1 MASYIVRRLIQSVV
15 VIVGVTLVSFL
26 ALQAGGDPTYLFVSE
41 RASQEEIEATRRALG
56 FDRPLHEQYLSFVGD
71 LARGDFGQ
79 SLSYR
84 QPAMEIV
91 LDALPATIELTFFA
105 MMVALLLA
113 IPLGMLSALNRG
125 TAWDGSITT
134 LSMLGQSIPSFWL
147 GIMMILFFGLYIR
160 IFPISGHVPFLAPL
174 IAGDLGT
181 ALSNLPRTIFHLV
194 LPGIAVG
201 TYSLARNTRL
211 IRSSL
216 LEVLEQDYVRTARSK
231 GLSERRVLFHHA
243 MRNAWLPVVTIIGL
257 EFGFLLGGVV
267 VVETVFSYPGIG
279 RLLFAAINQRDIPL
293 VQAGVILLAGV
304 FIFLNLVV
312 DLVYVRLD
320 PRVKLAEG
328 RG

>member
-1 MASYIVRRLIQSVV
+1 M
-15 VIVGVTLVSFL
+15 L
-26 ALQAGGDPTYLFVSE
+26 A
-41 RASQEEIEATRRALG
+41 
-56 FDRPLHEQYLSFVGD
+56 
-71 LARGDFGQ
+71 
-79 SLSYR
+79 
-84 QPAMEIV
+84 
-91 LDALPATIELTFFA
+91 
-105 MMVALLLA
+105 
-113 IPLGMLSALNRG
+113 ALNRG

-134 LSMLGQSIPSFWL
+134 FSMLGQSIPSFWL

-160 IFPISGHVPFLAPL
+160 LFPISGHVPFLAPL

-181 ALSNLPRTIFHLV
+181 ALSNLPRTLFHLV

-231 GLSERRVLFHHA
+231 GLSERRVL
-243 MRNAWLPVVTIIGL
+243 
-257 EFGFLLGGVV
+257 
-267 VVETVFSYPGIG
+267 G
-279 RLLFAAINQRDIPL
+279 RFLFAAINQRDIPL
-293 VQAGVILLAGV
+293 VQAGVILLAGI
-304 FIFLNLVV
+304 FILLNLVV

>member
-1 MASYIVRRLIQSVV
+1 MGSYILRRLLQSVIV
-15 VIVGVTLVSFL
+15 VIGVTLVSFL

-41 RASQEEIEATRRALG
+41 RASLEEIEATRRALG
-56 FDRPLHEQYLSFVGD
+56 FDRPLHEQYLSFVKD
-71 LARGDFGQ
+71 LTRGDFGQ

-84 QPAMEIV
+84 QPAIEIV
-91 LDALPATIELTFFA
+91 LDALPATIELTLFSMA
-105 MMVALLLA
+105 IALLLA
-113 IPLGMLSALNRG
+113 IPLGILAAINRG
-125 TAWDGSITT
+125 SATDGSVTIFA
-134 LSMLGQSIPSFWL
+134 MLGQSIPSFWL
-147 GIMMILFFGLYIR
+147 GIMMILLFGLYLR
-160 IFPISGHVPFLAPL
+160 WFPISGHVPFITPL
-174 IAGDLGT
+174 LSGDVGT
-181 ALSNLPRTIFHLV
+181 AFSNLPRTLFHLI

-211 IRSSL
+211 VRSSM

-231 GLSERRVLFHHA
+231 GLPEMRVLVHHA
-243 MRNAWLPVVTIIGL
+243 MRNAWLPVVTIVGL

-293 VQAGVILLAGV
+293 VQAGVILLAGI
-304 FIFLNLVV
+304 FIVLNLIV

-320 PRVKLAEG
+320 PRMKLAGG

>member
-1 MASYIVRRLIQSVV
+1 MGAYILRRLLQSVV

-41 RASQEEIEATRRALG
+41 RASAEEIEATRQALG
-56 FDRPLHEQYLSFVGD
+56 FDRPLHIQYLSFVGE
-71 LARGDFGQ
+71 LLRGDFGQ

-91 LDALPATIELTFFA
+91 LDALPATIELTLFA
-105 MMVALLLA
+105 LVFALSLA
-113 IPLGMLSALNRG
+113 IPLGIAAAIRRG

-134 LSMLGQSIPSFWL
+134 FAMLGQSIPNFWL
-147 GIMMILFFGLYIR
+147 GIMMILVFGLYLR
-160 IFPISGHVPFLAPL
+160 WFPISGHVPFLTPL
-174 IAGDLGT
+174 LAGDVGT
-181 ALSNLPRTIFHLV
+181 AFGNLPRTLYHLI

-201 TYSLARNTRL
+201 SYSLARNTRL
-211 IRSSL
+211 VRSSI

-231 GLSERRVLFHHA
+231 GISERRVLIHHA
-243 MRNAWLPVVTIIGL
+243 LRNAWLPVVTMIGL
-257 EFGFLLGGVV
+257 ELGFMLGGVV
-267 VVETVFSYPGIG
+267 VVETVFGYPGIG

-293 VQAGVILLAGV
+293 VQAGVILLAGI
-304 FIFLNLVV
+304 FILINLLV

-320 PRVKLAEG
+320 PRVRLAGG